1 MSVNIQT
8 GPMER
13 RGSFFASPGALWRG
27 RATNSFGFTLIELAV
42 VIVIIGIMSAMVIPR
57 LPDLAAWR
65 LKSAARRMAGAI
77 SYLYDH
83 AATSQIVYRLTIDL
97 DDRMYYVSLLNT
109 DNEFEKTSLPFAGE
123 TTLPDQIKVASVR
136 VAPDSQVTKNRA
148 VIHFFPSG
156 FVDFSVIHLVDKNH
170 NEVTLV
176 VHPLTGD
183 VKILDGHHEVQ
194 TTAANGARLKNVES
208 AA

>member
-1 MSVNIQT
+1 MN
-8 GPMER
+8 PR
-13 RGSFFASPGALWRG
+13 
-27 RATNSFGFTLIELAV
+27 GFTLIELTM

-57 LPDLAAWR
+57 LPDLGAWR
-65 LKSAARRMAGAI
+65 LKSAARRMAGTI

-109 DNEFEKTSLPFAGE
+109 DNEFEKTSLTFARE

-136 VAPDSQVTKNRA
+136 VGPSNQMTKNWA
-148 VIHFFPSG
+148 AIHFFPSG
-156 FVDFSVIHLVDKNH
+156 FVDFSVIHLVDENH
-170 NEVTLV
+170 NEVTLI
-176 VHPLTGD
+176 VHPLTGE
-183 VKILDGHHEVQ
+183 VKILDGHHEMQ
-194 TTAANGARLKNVES
+194 TTAAGGPRPKNMEV